1 MMDDLLEDFVAET
14 REMLEAIEGE
24 LVAWEAQPTDRARL
38 DHIFR
43 FVHTVKG
50 NCGFFDFPR
59 LEALSHAAES
69 ALAEVRSGR
78 RHPDSRLVSA
88 ILAIIDRITLMIGAI
103 EAGKDMP
110 EGGDE
115 FLIAAL
121 EADASDV
128 GETVAMQ
135 SAQDAA
141 QTAGNA
147 PAAPRSIRL
156 PVELLDRVMSGVSD
170 MVLARNDLARR
181 LRDAGNEPTLDGP
194 FERLSGILNDV
205 REAITKMRMQRIEH
219 LYNAIPRLVR
229 DLSSQLD
236 KQVMVDFDGGDV
248 ELDREMIEII
258 RDPVTHLIRNAID
271 HGIEKPSDRLAA
283 GKREI
288 GMLAISARQ
297 SGNTITIVISDDG
310 AGLDTDA
317 IGKKAVASS
326 LVSQAEL
333 DAMPHDAITSL
344 IFEPGFST
352 ADQVSEI
359 SGRGVGMD
367 VVRANIEKI
376 GGSIKVSSNPGEGT
390 MFYLQIPLTLSIIS
404 ALTVSVAGQ
413 RFAIPQSYV
422 EEIAHGAATWVQF
435 AQVGDA
441 DLVTF
446 RDRRIPCLTLNNVL
460 GVEPRA
466 AGPDQRL
473 VLLRLGNSDIFALAV
488 DKIHDQEDLVIK
500 PLAPAVMQSNIYA
513 GTTLLDDGNPVLM
526 LDIPSIGMQHGLVS
540 DARVRPAQ
548 AVQSAPEAVDEA
560 SRTLM
565 LFTGLD
571 GRKRAIGLDLV
582 ARIDQVA
589 SEAFSVDEA
598 AAQVVIDEQILPLA
612 FASDEPADI
621 PDGKVKVL
629 RLSNSECELAFPVAE
644 LGETVAITD
653 DLTPANGD
661 NDIEGTALIGGK
673 PVPVV
678 DGYQLFARHGQ
689 LEATPARKLVCR
701 LPENDAWASRMLEPL
716 VSAAGYRVA
725 QSHDDHADVT
735 IAMADELDLLSSDLS
750 GEIITLHSDPGRA
763 QPQDNSIYRYDRVGL
778 VNALRNVGSGP
789 DNPPKAGRG
798 S

>member
-1 MMDDLLEDFVAET
+1 MDDLLEDFVAET

-69 ALAEVRSGR
+69 ALAEVRSDR

-88 ILAIIDRITLMIGAI
+88 ILAIIDRITLIVGAI
-103 EAGKDMP
+103 EAGKEMP
-110 EGGDE
+110 EGDDE

-121 EADASDV
+121 EADAIDV

-135 SAQDAA
+135 AA
-141 QTAGNA
+141 QRVSQSTENA

-181 LRDAGNEPTLDGP
+181 LRDAGSDPTIDGP
-194 FERLSGILNDV
+194 FDRLSGILADV

-219 LYNAIPRLVR
+219 LFNAIPRLVR
-229 DLSSQLD
+229 DVSSQLD
-236 KQVMVDFDGGDV
+236 KQVMVDFSGGEV
-248 ELDREMIEII
+248 ELDREMIEVI

-271 HGIEKPSDRLAA
+271 HGIEKPSVRLAA

-297 SGNTITIVISDDG
+297 SGNRIMIVISDDG
-310 AGLDTDA
+310 AGLDTAA
-317 IGKKAVASS
+317 IGKKAVSSS
-326 LVSQAEL
+326 LISQAEL
-333 DAMPHDAITSL
+333 DAMSHDAITSL

-422 EEIAHGAATWVQF
+422 EEIAHGAAGWVDF
-435 AQVGDA
+435 AQAGDT

-446 RDRRIPCLTLNNVL
+446 RGSRIPCLTLNNIL
-460 GVEPRA
+460 GVNPRA
-466 AGPDQRL
+466 AGSDQRL
-473 VLLRLGNSDIFALAV
+473 VLLKLGKDDLFAISV

-500 PLAPAVMQSNIYA
+500 PLAPAVMQSGIYA
-513 GTTLLDDGNPVLM
+513 GTTLLDDGSPVLM
-526 LDIPSIGMQHGLVS
+526 LDIPSIGAQHGLVS
-540 DARVRPAQ
+540 DARQRPAQ
-548 AVQSAPEAVDEA
+548 SAPSEPEITDKP

-565 LFTGLD
+565 LFTAFD
-571 GRKRAIGLDLV
+571 GRERAIGMELV
-582 ARIDQVA
+582 ARIDQVPG
-589 SEAFSVDEA
+589 EAFSFTGADG
-598 AAQVVIDEQILPLA
+598 QVVIDDTILPVARIAGDMNDMSGEQIR
-612 FASDEPADI
+612 
-621 PDGKVKVL
+621 VL
-629 RLSNSECELAFPVAE
+629 RLSDSDCELALPVSE

-653 DLTPANGD
+653 NLTPANSD
-661 NDIEGTALIGGK
+661 TDIEGTALIGGK
-673 PVPVV
+673 PVPVI
-678 DGYQLFARHGQ
+678 DGYQLFARYGQ
-689 LEATPARKLVCR
+689 SGVAPADRLVCR
-701 LPENDAWASRMLEPL
+701 LPQDDPWASRMLAPL
-716 VSAAGYRVA
+716 VAAAGYRIA
-725 QSHDDHADVT
+725 QSHDNHADVT
-735 IAMADELDLLSSDLS
+735 IAMADDLDLLSTALS
-750 GEIITLHSDPGRA
+750 GEIITIHNDPDRTGTN
-763 QPQDNSIYRYDRVGL
+763 DNSIYRYDRSGL
-778 VNALRNVGSGP
+778 VSALRGVSAGLGKVRNAGGGS
-789 DNPPKAGRG
+789 
-798 S
+798 